1 MVRFNVQFTESQ
13 SAFKV
18 DFGSTYVLPLNESD
32 IPMYE
37 GEYNVIPSTKADKTL
52 KTAQKVMKTDLVV
65 IKVPYAE
72 VSNTAGGK
80 TATIGDEL

>member
-1 MVRFNVQFTESQ
+1 MVKFNVQFAESQ

-32 IPMYE
+32 IPMYD
-37 GEYNVIPSTKADKTL
+37 GEYSVIPSTKGDKTL
-52 KTAQKVMKTDLVV
+52 NTAQKVMKADLVV